1 MAGERP
7 PEGGPSGGTSASPP
21 SPKPKAKKAKT
32 SKKSDEESE
41 EVEEGSFFCL
51 FILIFI
57 ESKVKVSLTSTV
69 GNSPIEIKD
78 GVTVLGRGDVT
89 GYLDK
94 KCSRQ
99 QCMYKVTASF

>member
-1 MAGERP
+1 L
-7 PEGGPSGGTSASPP
+7 
-21 SPKPKAKKAKT
+21 KKVLRT
-32 SKKSDEESE
+32 IDFSHIFTESQ
-41 EVEEGSFFCL
+41 
-51 FILIFI
+51 
-57 ESKVKVSLTSTV
+57 VKVTLTSDV

-99 QCMYKVTASF
+99 QCVKFNFININIFSGNSIFRERQNFGYCEGTTF